1 MTAQSAAPAP
11 HSRWFA
17 RESVGSLCASHARA
31 AEAIGMLR
39 AAAELHRVRVA
50 ATRWRPPLRQ
60 RVAALVTRL
69 SLRPQPLPATLAL
82 PAGPAVPR
90 RASRKLLARR
100 RRARKRLNQHTQL
113 WMEAAHRYAATL
125 PAECQARR
133 ILTALIADGTVAL
146 ALDALDPLD
155 AMLLSTLRNFH
166 PAALAESLADPALD
180 ESRLGGQTLS
190 DWTAGH

>member
-1 MTAQSAAPAP
+1 
-11 HSRWFA
+11 
-17 RESVGSLCASHARA
+17 
-31 AEAIGMLR
+31 MLR

-69 SLRPQPLPATLAL
+69 SLRPQPLPTTLAL
-82 PAGPAVPR
+82 PAGPVVPR
-90 RASRKLLARR
+90 RAPRKLLTRR

-125 PAECQARR
+125 PAECHAQR
-133 ILTALIADGTVAL
+133 ILTALIADGAVAL

-166 PAALAESLADPALD
+166 PAALAETLADPALD
-180 ESRLGGQTLS
+180 ESRLSGQTLS
-190 DWTAGH
+190 NWTAGH

>member
-1 MTAQSAAPAP
+1 MTAQEAAPAP
-11 HSRWFA
+11 HSRWLA
-17 RESVGSLCASHARA
+17 RESVGSLCVSHARA

-50 ATRWRPPLRQ
+50 APRWRPPLPQ
-60 RVAALVTRL
+60 PVAARGAPHYR
-69 SLRPQPLPATLAL
+69 RPQPLPATLAL

-100 RRARKRLNQHTQL
+100 RRARKHLNQHTQL
-113 WMEAAHRYAATL
+113 WMEAAHRYASTL
-125 PAECQARR
+125 PAEGQAQR

-155 AMLLSTLRNFH
+155 AMLLSTLRNYH

-180 ESRLGGQTLS
+180 E
-190 DWTAGH
+190 